1 MLNHTE
7 VKLVKV
13 GSLNTAF
20 RKNANQKVA
29 LTISALYHAVVH
41 GNVAFADDWQRTDAT
56 MLDAVL
62 RPLFP
67 MSYSNKDKKYSFNGV
82 KAKEVQEHLNVE
94 FQKEGFASFAEKV
107 LAFYSANEKQ
117 TKKKELAAVDV
128 AGDLEKAAKALV
140 KKFMA
145 NGVSLDALKTAIVL
159 AEKGE
164 LK

>member
-13 GSLNTAF
+13 GALNTAF

-29 LTISALYHAVVH
+29 LIISALYHAVVH

-67 MSYSNKDKKYSFNGV
+67 MSYSKYKKYTFNGV
-82 KAKEVQEHLNVE
+82 KAKEVQAHLDVE
-94 FQKEGFASFAEKV
+94 FQKEDFPSFAEKV

-117 TKKKELAAVDV
+117 TKKKELSASDV

>member
-7 VKLVKV
+7 VKLIKV

-20 RKNANQKVA
+20 RKNTNQKIA

-67 MSYSNKDKKYSFNGV
+67 MTYSNKDKKYSFNGV
-82 KAKEVQEHLNVE
+82 KAKEVQEKLGVE
-94 FQKEGFASFAEKV
+94 FQKEEFPAFVEKV
-107 LAFYSANEKQ
+107 LGFYSANEKQ
-117 TKKKELAAVDV
+117 TKKQELAAVDV

-140 KKFMA
+140 KKFLS

>member
-67 MSYSNKDKKYSFNGV
+67 MTFSNKDKYSFNGV
-82 KAKEVQEHLNVE
+82 KATEVQAHLNVE
-94 FQKEGFASFAEKV
+94 FQKEDFSSFAEKV

-117 TKKKELAAVDV
+117 TKKKELSASDV

>member
-7 VKLVKV
+7 VKLVKI

-41 GNVAFADDWQRTDAT
+41 GNVAFADDWQRSDAT

-67 MSYSNKDKKYSFNGV
+67 MSYSSKAKKYAFNGV
-82 KAKEVQEHLNVE
+82 KAKEVQAHLNVE
-94 FQKEGFASFAEKV
+94 FKKEDFPAFAEKV

-117 TKKKELAAVDV
+117 TKKKELSVSDV

-140 KKFMA
+140 KKFMRE
-145 NGVSLDALKTAIVL
+145 GVSLDALKTAIVL

>member
-20 RKNANQKVA
+20 RKNMNQKLS

-41 GNVAFADDWQRTDAT
+41 GNVAFSDEWQRTDAV

-67 MSYSNKDKKYSFNGV
+67 MRFNNKDKKYSFDGV
-82 KAKEVQEHLNVE
+82 KSEEVQAHLGVQFQTEE
-94 FQKEGFASFAEKV
+94 FSTFVEKV
-107 LAFYSANEKQ
+107 LRFYNTNEKQ
-117 TKKKELAAVDV
+117 AKKKELTAADV
-128 AGDLEKAAKALV
+128 AGDLAKAAKALV
-140 KKFMA
+140 KKFV
-145 NGVSLDALKTAIVL
+145 NSGVSLDALKTIIVM

>member
-13 GSLNTAF
+13 GALNTAF

-67 MSYSNKDKKYSFNGV
+67 MSYSKYKKYTFNGV
-82 KAKEVQEHLNVE
+82 KAKEVQAHLDVE
-94 FQKEGFASFAEKV
+94 FQKEDFPSFAEKV
-107 LAFYSANEKQ
+107 LKFYSANEKQ
-117 TKKKELAAVDV
+117 TKKKELSASDV

>member
-20 RKNANQKVA
+20 RKNMNQKLA

-41 GNVAFADDWQRTDAT
+41 GNVAFSDDWKRTDAV

-67 MSYSNKDKKYSFNGV
+67 MTFSNKDSKYSFSGV
-82 KAKEVQEHLNVE
+82 KAKEVQAHLNVE
-94 FQKEGFASFAEKV
+94 FQKEDFASFAEKV
-107 LAFYSANEKQ
+107 LKFYSTNEKQ

-145 NGVSLDALKTAIVL
+145 SGVSLDALKTAIVL